1 MTMNFDFTGKT
12 AIITGA
18 AHGFGRAISMALAEH
33 GAHVWIVD
41 VVADEL
47 DQTDQLC
54 EELGARSEARVVDI
68 TKPDAVKA
76 LVNEITLSSGQVD
89 ILVNNAGGV
98 LGQVGRPLE
107 TVTPEEWNAIFAVN
121 VSGAF
126 YLSQA
131 VAPGMKAAKSGRI
144 VNISSGA
151 GLTIS
156 LTGIQAYAAS
166 KAALI
171 SLTRQLG
178 HELGA
183 WGITVNCIA
192 PGFVRSNANTERQWE
207 SYGADGQQALIEG
220 IALKKLG
227 TPEDIAHGVLF
238 FASDYAGWITG
249 QTIAIDG
256 GK

>member
-1 MTMNFDFTGKT
+1 MNFDFTGKT
-12 AIITGA
+12 AIVTGA
-18 AHGFGRAISMALAEH
+18 AHGFGRAISMVLAEH

-41 VVADEL
+41 VIEDEL
-47 DQTDQLC
+47 HETDRLC

-68 TKPDAVKA
+68 TNPDAVKA
-76 LVNEITLSSGQVD
+76 LVDEILLSSNQVD

-107 TVTPEEWNAIFAVN
+107 TVTPAEWNAIFAVN

-131 VAPGMKAAKSGRI
+131 VAPGMKAAKAGRI

-156 LTGIQAYAAS
+156 LTGIQAYAAA

-207 SYGADGQQALIEG
+207 SYGADGQQALVDS

-227 TPEDIAHGVLF
+227 TPEDIAAGVLF
-238 FASDYAGWITG
+238 FASEHAGWITG